1 MRLSDEQI
9 RQWSARGDPIHAWYS
24 YQMIRDTLQS
34 AGLDGLSYEV
44 YAQGSYANK
53 TNISGDSDV
62 DLVIA
67 LQSAFYADKA
77 ELSAPERELYARY
90 YQRSD
95 LTWKLFRAAVTEA
108 LRSWYFVQE
117 NSKCVKVRS
126 NLIRLPA
133 DVLIALDH
141 RHYRSFLSPSEQ
153 TYVDGVQFFTAKNVR
168 IVNFPK
174 EHIRACA
181 AKNTRVGGQ
190 FRPVVRVAKNARN
203 RLVDA
208 GQPGVAVGTAPSYF
222 LESLLWNVA
231 DDCFRADLPQAY
243 RNVLGWLRANVG
255 DEKRLRERK
264 LRFPN
269 QMAELFGAASDSVW
283 AESAACALIS
293 GLRLD

>member
-9 RQWSARGDPIHAWYS
+9 RQWSERGDPIHAWYS

-77 ELSAPERELYARY
+77 ELSEPERELYARY

-95 LTWKLFRAAVTEA
+95 LTWKRFRVTVTEA
-108 LRSWYFVQE
+108 LKSWYFVE
-117 NSKCVKVRS
+117 EKSKCVKVRS

-141 RHYRSFLSPSEQ
+141 RYYRSFLSPSEQ
-153 TYVDGVQFFTAKNVR
+153 AYVDGVQFFTAKNAR

-181 AKNTRVGGQ
+181 AKNARVGGQ

-208 GQPGVAVGTAPSYF
+208 GTAPSYF
-222 LESLLWNVA
+222 LESLLWNVP

-255 DEKRLRERK
+255 DEKHLKEQK
-264 LRFPN
+264 LKFPN